1 MTRRPILFCLL
12 LITSFASFSS
22 AQRCLPELQA
32 ALGDAAP
39 GERASGRDAARLL
52 EEAVNRLEPVL
63 PPLYERGELPL
74 PYDDSDYAT
83 VEFLAERGLLPADW
97 RADTLEA
104 GVWVQMLAR
113 LAGWYEATPPLVADE
128 LTREDLVRTLGELIE
143 EVAPKLEP
151 VALVA
156 SDPDDPINSDAVA
169 FWAVVRNVSPY
180 PRMLVSRPPASD
192 VSLAGGVEDV
202 LGSLETCAA
211 PITRFVY
218 APAATAERLFLAN
231 NAARM
236 VIVRTDPPSDT
247 DLFYV
252 PEGEEAAYFSFT
264 APDLAGT
271 SRYAVLFVGPSI
283 GVPALLRI
291 IPSLRTNMSPRE
303 IINFVLGP

>member
-1 MTRRPILFCLL
+1 MTRRPVIFCLL

-63 PPLYERGELPL
+63 PPLYETGELPL
-74 PYDDSDYAT
+74 PFDDPDYAT
-83 VEFLAERGLLPADW
+83 VNFLAGRGLLPAEW
-97 RADTLEA
+97 QPDTLEA

-128 LTREDLVRTLGELIE
+128 LTREDLVETLGGLIDA
-143 EVAPKLEP
+143 VAPTLEP

-156 SDPDDPINSDAVA
+156 SDPDDPAGGDAVA
-169 FWAVVRNVSPY
+169 FWAVVRSGSPY
-180 PRMLVSRPPASD
+180 PRMIVMRPPVS
-192 VSLAGGVEDV
+192 VSLAGGVEGV
-202 LGSLETCAA
+202 LGGLETCAA

-218 APAATAERLFLAN
+218 APVATAERLFLAN

-236 VIVRTDPPSDT
+236 VIVRTDPPSGT

-252 PEGEEAAYFSFT
+252 PEGEETAYFSFT
-264 APDLAGT
+264 APGLADVDK
-271 SRYAVLFVGPSI
+271 YAVLFVGPSI

-291 IPSLRTNMSPRE
+291 IPSLRTNMSPRK